1 MGGCGHRQ
9 LASDTRLLLIC
20 SLLAALT
27 SAQEPYDLLIL
38 NGPVVGGTRATY
50 DDPHQLSEGMIHLL
64 ANGEL
69 VIEDERCTMLSR
81 GATR

>member
-1 MGGCGHRQ
+1 M
-9 LASDTRLLLIC
+9 RLFLTC

-50 DDPHQLSEGMIHLL
+50 DDPHQLSEGMIHVL

-69 VIEDERCTMLSR
+69 VIEDERLTTAQPGTMLSR